1 VQHDL
6 HEIAKETRRLIVIR
20 CNAPELLVLED
31 GRGFTLPSVEIP
43 KGSRVARE
51 VNDQFKRIWNLD
63 VFSLY
68 PLPPIAPASG
78 STASPCYVVET
89 VRPDAPVPNRAQW
102 RPISML
108 SDQNFVNADDAAA
121 IHGWLEDPD
130 NTRANGDQSVLG
142 SAGSFSRTRA
152 WVQQIL
158 EPSGVGLGREFL
170 QINATR
176 SFSLVR
182 FETDEGAVWFKA
194 VGKPN
199 VREFPITVALSNL
212 FPRYTA
218 PLLATEP
225 RWNAWLA
232 SDVPGVPLSHSHD
245 VEVWS
250 RAARDLAALQVA
262 SVGTA
267 QTILKWNPRDVKTF
281 ALLGLVEPFF
291 VRLRAFMDRQT
302 SSHPAPLSSREM
314 DELESYTRNALCNLQ
329 GQRPPDT
336 LGHLDLNPDNL
347 IALPQR
353 TVFLDWA
360 EASIGHPFLSFA
372 YLLEHFR
379 TQFHDHAA
387 GPEQLV
393 RNYAG
398 VWHSQGQFEDMEQS
412 ICLAL
417 FVAIFAHAVSTDAWC
432 DTSRPQ
438 EPRLEGYYRSL
449 ARRMK
454 LYAGRIREGASTV
467 SELWS

>member
-1 VQHDL
+1 VHEL
-6 HEIAKETRRLIVIR
+6 HEIAKETRRLIVLR
-20 CNAPELLVLED
+20 CNAPELLVLEN

-43 KGSRVARE
+43 KRSRVARE
-51 VNDQFKRIWNLD
+51 LNDQLKRIWNLD

-68 PLPPIAPASG
+68 PLPPIAPGSR
-78 STASPCYVVET
+78 STASSCYVVET
-89 VRPDAPVPNRAQW
+89 VRPDAAVPNRAQW
-102 RPISML
+102 LPISTL
-108 SDQNFVNADDAAA
+108 SDRSFFNADDATA
-121 IHGWLEDPD
+121 IHGWREDAD
-130 NTRANGDQSVLG
+130 STRANGDQSFLG
-142 SAGSFSRTRA
+142 SAGTFSRTRA
-152 WVQQIL
+152 WVQQVL
-158 EPSGVGLGREFL
+158 EPSGVSLGREFL

-212 FPRYTA
+212 FPSYTA

-232 SDVPGVPLSHSHD
+232 SDVPGVPLSQSHD
-245 VEVWS
+245 VEVWNK
-250 RAARDLAALQVA
+250 AARDLATLQVSSA
-262 SVGTA
+262 GTA
-267 QTILKWNPRDVKTF
+267 ETILKWNPRDVRTP

-291 VRLRAFMDRQT
+291 LRLRAFMDRQT
-302 SSHPAPLSSREM
+302 RSHPPPLSSREL
-314 DELESYTRNALCNLQ
+314 DELELDTRNALCNLQ
-329 GQRPPDT
+329 GQRTTDT

-360 EASIGHPFLSFA
+360 EASVGHPLLSFA

-379 TQFHDHAA
+379 TQFHDRAA

-393 RNYAG
+393 SNYAG
-398 VWHSQGQFEDMEQS
+398 VWHSRGQFEDTERS